1 MITIRGAI
9 APVDNT
15 EEGILTATEALIRE
29 TLISNGIEI
38 ADILSIQFTATKDL
52 TKIYPAVAAREVG
65 IIHASLS
72 CVQEMYVEGSL
83 QFCIRTQFLVDK
95 RIPQSEV
102 RHVYLNEAKR
112 LRPDIA

>member
-15 EEGILTATEALIRE
+15 EQGILTATEALIRE
-29 TLISNGIEI
+29 TLIANGIDI
-38 ADILSIQFTATKDL
+38 ADILSIQFTATREL
-52 TKIYPAVAAREVG
+52 TKIYPAVAARNMG
-65 IIHASLS
+65 IINASLS

-83 QFCIRTQFLVDK
+83 QSCIRTQFLVDK
-95 RIPQSEV
+95 NIPQSEV
-102 RHVYLNEAKR
+102 RHIYLNEAQR